1 MIDSKFIKNLIFGK
15 HFILAE
21 FTKTSRPRIEK
32 VILRPVEIKGKEMMQ
47 ISYQDGIKDTTKNFF
62 GRLAHQ
68 KVGEVLKMEFR
79 NVSIETK
86 EENITLEI
94 SDKGKIKM
102 TKKRVESR
110 ELSRT
115 HDKQK
120 SHILNPNQR
129 YDFLV
134 ETGVQNQ
141 DGTINAEHRK
151 KFAQITEFLKIVDET
166 IDKKSF
172 PGQFTIY
179 DFGSGN
185 AYITFAIH
193 YYFQEIL
200 GIKVKTVGVD
210 EQKALVDRANE
221 RAKNLKWN
229 MLSFVESDISS
240 LRLTDQ
246 PDMVISLHACD
257 TATDDA
263 LFQAIQN
270 QAKYIFAVPCCHK
283 YMQENLPRQ
292 KFPHPLH
299 QVTSHGILLQ
309 RTCDIVTDTFRAVIL
324 RIMGYKTDV
333 FEFVDSTH
341 SAKNIMIRGIK
352 LPHGVD
358 VKTYKREY
366 EDLKNFWGVT
376 PYLEKFVTI

>member
-292 KFPHPLH
+292 KFPRPLH
-299 QVTSHGILLQ
+299 QVASHGILLQ